1 MEDFLSSDLLQW
13 LQGDSTDI
21 EGDTVDPEQ
30 ELYIDS
36 LLLQASHAYDIETGN
51 SSLITPSSAVPTASP
66 PSHTL
71 TMSPTPGPSCSRP
84 FAPPK
89 TEKEIEA
96 ARKSAVSKETRQDT
110 DYCIRWWNE
119 WRVHRQIAAH
129 VSIPPI
135 TEQSQTE
142 LQHWMLCFMLEV
154 RKKDGSEFPA
164 NSLHHVVCG
173 IMCYLRWNDKP
184 GLDFFKDA
192 DFDKFRCSLA
202 EMKCLQSNG
211 VGSKRRQAEPTE
223 EEEEILRQKGLL
235 GDSNP

>member
-13 LQGDSTDI
+13 LQGDSTHV
-21 EGDTVDPEQ
+21 EGDIVGPEQ

-36 LLLQASHAYDIETGN
+36 LLLQASQAFDIETGN
-51 SSLITPSSAVPTASP
+51 GSVITPPSAVP
-66 PSHTL
+66 PSRTL
-71 TMSPTPGPSCSRP
+71 TTSPTPDPSRSRP

-96 ARKSAVSKETRQDT
+96 ARKSAVSKKTQQDT
-110 DYCIRWWNE
+110 DYCIRLWNE
-119 WRVHRQIAAH
+119 WRVHHQIAAH
-129 VSIPPI
+129 VSIPLI

-142 LQHWMLCFMLEV
+142 LQHWMSCFILEV

-173 IMCYLRWNDKP
+173 IMRYLRWNSKP

-192 DFDKFRCSLA
+192 DFDKFRCSLDA
-202 EMKCLQSNG
+202 EMKRLQSNG